1 MNQLNI
7 YITKIAK
14 SFDKFMLNP
23 YFATIVTII
32 LTIYASLASPN
43 LPNFIKKLF
52 NNSIFKILIISFI
65 AYRANKNPQLSLLIS
80 ICFVITLNLIA
91 DQENKEAF
99 SQIENFNQLENF
111 ANNLDTHENIDPI

>member
-7 YITKIAK
+7 YLTNTGK
-14 SFDKFMLNP
+14 SFDRFMLNP

-32 LTIYASLASPN
+32 LTMYATLASPN
-43 LPNFIKKLF
+43 LPNFLKNLF

-65 AYRANKNPQLSLLIS
+65 AYRANKNPQFSLLIS

-99 SQIENFNQLENF
+99 LQIENFNQLENF
-111 ANNLDTHENIDPI
+111 ANNLDTHGNIDPI